1 MLFLTSLHNTCFSSK
16 NLAFKVALISKSRAQ
31 RGQIKKIR
39 PLLLTKLFEVQEPKW
54 PYFFEF
60 RPLSLRNCNKGQNEG
75 HSPRDFQY
83 GLFVDFF
90 HQQAGFWY
98 DLPSHKVWS
107 ISMAFRCPKQQ
118 VCGLLTKRTPH
129 FPSLFFTFWTPFLV
143 IDGKNVDFFFLI
155 QNKAVNI
162 YS

>member
-31 RGQIKKIR
+31 RGQVEKIR

-60 RPLSLRNCNKGQNEG
+60 RPLRLRNCNKGQNEG

-90 HQQAGFWY
+90 HQQAWFWY
-98 DLPSHKVWS
+98 DLPSHKVS
-107 ISMAFRCPKQQ
+107 YISMAFKCPKTLND
-118 VCGLLTKRTPH
+118 GMLKKWTPH
-129 FPSLFFTFWTPFLV
+129 FSSVFSTFGLYFPQKMSTFS
-143 IDGKNVDFFFLI
+143 KFSF
-155 QNKAVNI
+155 
-162 YS
+162 